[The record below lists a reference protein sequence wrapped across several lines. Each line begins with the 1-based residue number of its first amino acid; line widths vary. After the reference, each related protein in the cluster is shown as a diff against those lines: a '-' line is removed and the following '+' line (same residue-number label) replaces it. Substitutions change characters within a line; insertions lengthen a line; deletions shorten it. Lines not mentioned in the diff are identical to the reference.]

1 MEYIILYILA
11 ACVIFGFFLHYRF
24 LQTLK
29 VKYPQVWLTLGS
41 PSLFLNNSIK
51 NNLSVLKFLN
61 KKEYLGLNDPL
72 FVKQCNFL
80 RLFGRSYLILFI
92 ISVLYLIIFE
102 MNPT

>member
-1 MEYIILYILA
+1 MEYLIFYILA
-11 ACVIFGFFLHYRF
+11 ACVMFGFFLHYRF

-29 VKYPQVWLTLGS
+29 SKYPQVWLALGS

-51 NNLSVLKFLN
+51 NNLSVLRFLN
-61 KKEYLGLNDPL
+61 RKEYLGLNDPS
-72 FVKQCNFL
+72 FVKRCNFL